1 MTVDLSRTDML
12 LAQAE
17 VERAFRE
24 AELRD
29 PYMAAEIA
37 AFTAQPLPV
46 EGGEQQ

>member
-1 MTVDLSRTDML
+1 MDLSRTDML

-29 PYMAAEIA
+29 PFMAAEIA
-37 AFTAQPLPV
+37 AMNALPMP
-46 EGGEQQ
+46 GGEPR